1 MCYQR
6 GPGEEKSRGWKNGFF
21 QKQGYDVTLRFSQ
34 LIIYKGRKRY
44 IVTWDW
50 KSSLADRFGP
60 AKPSNSKKVVCD
72 RALFLLP
79 GAVKTSFVYQNV
91 SKMSAPHRGWS
102 NIHDI
107 LVIQWPKNYCLAQ
120 SKRYVYI
127 KLATGQSTAPRQEP
141 HSCCFN
147 LKNDPKTVV
156 NAESWQPTQE
166 PTGFRYGNCI
176 NRIEKFV

>member
-1 MCYQR
+1 MCTPILKKTICYIYHIIPNYATQGEGNPPMCYQR
-6 GPGEEKSRGWKNGFF
+6 GPGEKKSRGWKNSFF

-60 AKPSNSKKVVCD
+60 AKPSNSKKGVCD

-107 LVIQWPKNYCLAQ
+107 LVIQWPQNYCLAQ

-127 KLATGQSTAPRQEP
+127 NWPQKRAPHRGKSLI
-141 HSCCFN
+141 HAVS
-147 LKNDPKTVV
+147 
-156 NAESWQPTQE
+156 
-166 PTGFRYGNCI
+166 I
-176 NRIEKFV
+176 